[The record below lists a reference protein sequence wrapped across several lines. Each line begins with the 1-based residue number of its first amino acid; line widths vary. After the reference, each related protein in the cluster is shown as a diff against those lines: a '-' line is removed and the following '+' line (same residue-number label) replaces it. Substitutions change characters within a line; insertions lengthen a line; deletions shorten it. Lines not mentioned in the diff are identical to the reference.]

1 MLYYYR
7 KDDTMKN
14 VKLNNNYE
22 MPIIGLG
29 TFRSK
34 ENDAYL
40 AVKAALENGYRHIDT
55 AMIYGNEEE
64 VGRAIK
70 DSNIPREELFIT
82 TKLWNTDQGYE
93 ATLEAFNKSLKNLG
107 LDYVDLYLIHWFK
120 GYDSALETYRAFEKL
135 YEEGKVKAIG
145 VSNFNVHH
153 LMYILEHAKV
163 PPMINQVETHVTLQN
178 HFLHEYCKEHNIQ
191 LEAYAPLMSHRIEEL
206 LKNDTMAEVAKKHD
220 KTIPQIAIR
229 WLIERDI
236 VVIPKSTTPSRIAQ
250 NFDVFDF
257 ALDED
262 DMKKI
267 RTVNSGKKIFTEFD
281 NVDY

>member
-1 MLYYYR
+1 MKGR
-7 KDDTMKN
+7 ETMHSI
-14 VKLNNNYE
+14 KLHNNIS

-34 ENDAYL
+34 ENDAYN
-40 AVKAALENGYRHIDT
+40 AVKVALEQGYRHIDT

-70 DSNIPREELFIT
+70 DSGIPREDLFIT

-93 ATLEAFNKSLKNLG
+93 STLEAFNKSLDQLG

-120 GYDSALETYRAFEKL
+120 GYDKALDTYRAFEKL
-135 YEEGKVKAIG
+135 YKEGKIKAIG

-153 LMYILEHAKV
+153 LMYLLEHAEI
-163 PPMINQVETHVTLQN
+163 PPMVNQVETHVGLQN
-178 HFLHEYCKEHNIQ
+178 HFLHDYCKKNIIQ
-191 LEAYAPLMSHRIEEL
+191 LEAYAPLMSHRIKEL
-206 LKNDTMAEVAKKHD
+206 LSNDTMAKVAKKHN

-236 VVIPKSTTPSRIAQ
+236 VVIPKSITPERIAQ
-250 NFDVFDF
+250 NFNVFDF
-257 ALDED
+257 QLDEE
-262 DMKKI
+262 DMKTI
-267 RTVNSGKKIFTEFD
+267 RSVNDGKKIFTEFD

>member
-1 MLYYYR
+1 
-7 KDDTMKN
+7 MKGSDVMHS
-14 VKLNNNYE
+14 VKLSNNYD

-34 ENDAYL
+34 ENDAYN
-40 AVKAALENGYRHIDT
+40 AVKVALEQGYRHIDT

-70 DSNIPREELFIT
+70 DSGVPREELFIT
-82 TKLWNTDQGYE
+82 TKLWNSDQGYE
-93 ATLEAFNKSLKNLG
+93 STLKAFETSLKNLG

-120 GYDSALETYRAFEKL
+120 GYDKALDTYRAFETL
-135 YEEGKVKAIG
+135 YEQGKVKAIG

-153 LMYILEHAKV
+153 LMYLLEHAKI
-163 PPMINQVETHVTLQN
+163 PPMVNQVETHVSLQN
-178 HFLHEYCKEHNIQ
+178 HFLHDYCKEHNIQ
-191 LEAYAPLMSHRIEEL
+191 LEAYAPLMSHHIEDL
-206 LKNDTMAEVAKKHD
+206 LKNETMAKVAKKHN

-236 VVIPKSTTPSRIAQ
+236 VVIPKSITPSRIAQ
-250 NFDVFDF
+250 NFDVFDVQ
-257 ALDED
+257 LDEQ
-262 DMKKI
+262 DMKDI
-267 RTVNSGKKIFTEFD
+267 RSVNTGKKIFTEFD